1 MKLDFLIIPL
11 LTGLVS
17 YNSYKRH
24 TVEPSVPV
32 PAQISTGSLTLMEAI
47 VTKAKEWAIDPAI
60 LVVIA
65 KKESSFGKIDRL
77 YRFEPKMFERLKKH
91 RSYRH
96 MSDSNL
102 RMLASSHGPF
112 HILGVTALERC
123 DTHFS
128 KLYSNKDGADC
139 ASQILS
145 EIQVDVGGDVKE
157 TFRRYNGKG
166 KMAERYAKDAMAL
179 WKKLT

>member
-1 MKLDFLIIPL
+1 MKLDFLILPIV
-11 LTGLVS
+11 TALVS

-24 TVEPSVPV
+24 TVEPP
-32 PAQISTGSLTLMEAI
+32 PKQISTGSLTLMEAI
-47 VTKAKEWAIDPAI
+47 VTKAKEWSIDPSI

-65 KKESSFGKIDRL
+65 KKESSFGKSDRL
-77 YRFEPKMFERLKKH
+77 YRFEPKMFQRLKKH

-102 RMLASSHGPF
+102 RMLASSHGAF

-128 KLYSNKDGADC
+128 KLYNHRDGADC

-145 EIQVDVGGDVKE
+145 EIQVDVGGDIQE
-157 TFRRYNGKG
+157 TFKRYNGTG
-166 KMAERYAKDAMAL
+166 KMAERYARDAMAL